1 MSRKALVFTLLA
13 WSGVW
18 AFWLFATRD
27 SHPSFTLS
35 LIVTTSLMVAYA
47 LAAHLN
53 HLWLIPR
60 YWVTGRRGMYSC
72 CLSGSMLLLNGA
84 ALTVIRV
91 SYFQLW
97 GPDAD
102 PNGTSKHFAIDL
114 FGMVVHLLL
123 AVLVVRGWRRFH
135 PTEPNR

>member
-1 MSRKALVFTLLA
+1 MTRKALVFSLLA

-18 AFWLFATRD
+18 AFWLFATRG
-27 SHPSFTLS
+27 SHPTFTLA

-60 YWVTGRRGMYSC
+60 YWVTGRRGMYAG
-72 CLSGSMLLLNGA
+72 CLAGSMLLLNGA

-102 PNGTSKHFAIDL
+102 PYGVYKHFAIDL

-123 AVLVVRGWRRFH
+123 AAGAVRIWKRMK
-135 PTEPNR
+135 